1 MFHSARNFT
10 VTAAEI
16 NDVQGSLRRD
26 RSPTVVNFHNVPFRV
41 GTHGVNQSAVN
52 PFVPN
57 SPAPPA
63 GARDAGM
70 FFNASNFALVGAEV
84 NSVRGDM
91 VRTMSGT
98 EMSVNFAQSDQSI
111 SPRTHRAYLHSNAH
125 HVQV

>member
-41 GTHGVNQSAVN
+41 GAHGVNQSAVN

-57 SPAPPA
+57 SPAAPA
-63 GARDAGM
+63 GTRDAGM
-70 FFNASNFALVGAEV
+70 FSYASNFGLVGAEV
-84 NSVRGDM
+84 NSVQGDM
-91 VRTMSGT
+91 VRTMSRT
-98 EMSVNFAQSDQSI
+98 EMTVSFAQSDQ
-111 SPRTHRAYLHSNAH
+111 SPRTHRAYLHPNAH
-125 HVQV
+125 HVLV